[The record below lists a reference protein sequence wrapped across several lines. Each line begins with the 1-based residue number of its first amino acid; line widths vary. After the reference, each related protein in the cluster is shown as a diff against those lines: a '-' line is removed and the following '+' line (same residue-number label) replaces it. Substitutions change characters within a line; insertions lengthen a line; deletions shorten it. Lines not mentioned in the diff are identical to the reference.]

1 MSENNNP
8 LNRYFNRIQ
17 SLVTRIPANLRSIDI
32 SWIRLRRDAS
42 STSSSEVSSP
52 VHHNRAEVPN
62 SQILRESSTQSVFGS
77 ANSSQTVS
85 PTQSPTAT
93 NGGQPLSRP
102 PHSHLYR
109 HSSHYPLL
117 FGSYNNWSSTR
128 DHRLISQSNSI
139 SNADKE
145 RNVLSA
151 IMSIIVIA
159 TLATALAQPKWFS
172 ITGGVCTRRYIGLQE
187 FFYVGN
193 FNNYHFNV
201 NKGFHQI
208 FF

>member
-1 MSENNNP
+1 MAQNNNP
-8 LNRYFNRIQ
+8 LNRYYNRIQ
-17 SLVTRIPANLRSIDI
+17 SLVTRIPENLRSIDI

-42 STSSSEVSSP
+42 SSSSSEVNSP
-52 VHHNRAEVPN
+52 VHQNRSELPN
-62 SQILRESSTQSVFGS
+62 SRPSIREASTQPMFGS

-85 PTQSPTAT
+85 PTHSQTAT
-93 NGGQPLSRP
+93 SGGQPLSRP

-117 FGSYNNWSSTR
+117 FGSYNNWSTTR
-128 DHRLISQSNSI
+128 DHRLISHSNSM
-139 SNADKE
+139 SNVDKE

-172 ITGGVCTRRYIGLQE
+172 ITGGVCTRRYLGLQE

-201 NKGFHQI
+201 NKGI
-208 FF
+208 L

>member
-1 MSENNNP
+1 MSETNSP
-8 LNRYFNRIQ
+8 LNRYYNRIQ

-42 STSSSEVSSP
+42 STSSSGVESP
-52 VHHNRAEVPN
+52 VHQNRSEVTDSRP
-62 SQILRESSTQSVFGS
+62 STRRESSTQSLFGS

-85 PTQSPTAT
+85 PTASPTVT
-93 NGGQPLSRP
+93 NGQPLSRP

-117 FGSYNNWSSTR
+117 FPSYNNWSSIR
-128 DHRLISQSNSI
+128 DNRLISH
-139 SNADKE
+139 SNALNAEKE

-151 IMSIIVIA
+151 ILSIVVIA

-193 FNNYHFNV
+193 FNNYHFSV
-201 NKGFHQI
+201 NKGLYYF
-208 FF
+208 